1 MCSDFDR
8 WAGARVDAKWWRDH
22 EERWRAFARTDA
34 PDTFAAARRR
44 AIRTAALLGAL
55 PDRLAFED
63 GALTRTVACE
73 EPGWRTALAGREPGL
88 PTAFARQL
96 ETYRLL
102 ELRAVAGRPP
112 DEALVKL
119 LHELVCCSQATYLV
133 SEGGRLVRQALPP
146 GRYKTRT
153 NSSPPEPGSPR
164 YADVG
169 AVDDAMGHFVAE
181 LARDAFASAQPVVQG
196 AYALH
201 TLLAIHPFA
210 DGNGRVARAL
220 ASIYLLRALSL
231 PFFVEASERRP
242 YLDALRRADTD
253 DVRPLVGFVARRC
266 CRTIS
271 LALDGALAAAPRHA

>member
-8 WAGARVDAKWWRDH
+8 WVGARVDTRWWRDH
-22 EERWRAFARTDA
+22 EERWAAFARTHS

-44 AIRTAALLGAL
+44 ATRTAALLGAL
-55 PDRLAFED
+55 PDRLVFED
-63 GALTRTVACE
+63 DALTRAVACE
-73 EPGWRTALAGREPGL
+73 EPGWRTGLVGREPGL
-88 PTAFARQL
+88 PAAFALQL

-102 ELRAVAGRPP
+102 ELLAVAGRPP

-119 LHELVCCSQATYLV
+119 LHELVCRSQATYSV
-133 SEGGRLVRQALPP
+133 SEGGRLVQQTLPR
-146 GRYKTRT
+146 GRYKSRA
-153 NSSPPEPGSPR
+153 NHSPSAPGSPR
-164 YADVG
+164 YVDVG

-181 LARDAFASAQPVVQG
+181 LARDAFASAHPVVQG

-231 PFFVEASERRP
+231 PFFVEGSERRP

-253 DVRPLVGFVARRC
+253 DVQPLVGFVTRRC
-266 CRTIS
+266 CATIA
-271 LALDGALAAAPRHA
+271 LALDCAMAAPPRHA